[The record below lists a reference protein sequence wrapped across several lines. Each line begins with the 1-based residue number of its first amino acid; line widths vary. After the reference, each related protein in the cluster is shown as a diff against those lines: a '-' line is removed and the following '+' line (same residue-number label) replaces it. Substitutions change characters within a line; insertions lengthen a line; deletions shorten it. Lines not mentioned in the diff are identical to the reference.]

1 MNFNHFLV
9 LFLNGITHAGFL
21 FVIASGLMLVFG
33 LMRIINLAHGAFYIM
48 AATLGFF
55 AYQAFGSSWI
65 MGLLSATVAMSVFS
79 FLFYKFFL
87 QRASE
92 PSTAILVTL
101 GISWIIIDIC
111 LELTMAESRTI
122 LPEGILRATF
132 AIGNI
137 NYPLSRLFVLACAIV
152 QCIALYLMIK
162 KTKIGQT
169 IRAGVDDRDM
179 VSALGIDINNVF
191 LWVFTLSGLLI
202 GIGGVLGATMGAF
215 NVALAPPIIQ
225 VLSLMVIIIGGS
237 SNILGLAA
245 AAMIIGLV
253 NSFAMAFVPNLAD
266 VLVFTLVMVVL
277 VLKPDGLFSKEVR
290 TR

>member
-1 MNFNHFLV
+1 MNFSHFLV
-9 LFLNGITHAGFL
+9 LFLNGITHAGFM

-33 LMRIINLAHGAFYIM
+33 LMRIINLAHGAFYVL

-55 AYQAFGSSWI
+55 AYQAFGGSWI
-65 MGLLSATVAMSVFS
+65 MGLLTGAIVMSVFCY
-79 FLFYKFFL
+79 LFYRFML
-87 QRASE
+87 NRATD

-101 GISWIIIDIC
+101 GISWVIIDIC
-111 LELTMAESRTI
+111 LVLTMAESRTI

-132 AIGNI
+132 PIGHI
-137 NYPLSRLFVLACAIV
+137 NYPLSRLFVFACAVI
-152 QCIALYLMIK
+152 QCFALYLMLK
-162 KTKIGQT
+162 KTRIGQT

-202 GIGGVLGATMGAF
+202 GIGGVLGATMSAF
-215 NVALAPPIIQ
+215 NVALAPPIVQ
-225 VLSLMVIIIGGS
+225 VYSLMVIIIGGS
-237 SNILGLAA
+237 ANIFGIAVAA
-245 AAMIIGLV
+245 LIIGLV

-266 VLVFTLVMVVL
+266 VIVFTMVMVVL
-277 VLKPDGLFSKEVR
+277 VTRPDGLFSKEVR